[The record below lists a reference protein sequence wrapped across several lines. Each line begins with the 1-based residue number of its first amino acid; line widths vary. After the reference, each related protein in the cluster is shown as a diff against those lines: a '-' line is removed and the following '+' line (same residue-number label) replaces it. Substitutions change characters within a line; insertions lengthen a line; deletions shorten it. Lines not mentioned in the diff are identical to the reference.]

1 MMAAEKIV
9 VEVKTTELPLVQE
22 LIEALR
28 EDFDN
33 LLTGVKQAVNAI
45 LTKDCK

>member
-9 VEVKTTELPLVQE
+9 VEVKATELPLVQE

-28 EDFDN
+28 NDFDN
-33 LLTGVKQAVNAI
+33 LPVGVKQAVNAI
-45 LTKDCK
+45 LTKGRK